1 MFDCAGWN
9 LPNVPLMVVSVPIHD
24 GGIISK
30 HFDGDAKTV
39 LIEHGDLDS
48 IYTVFSFIFH
58 GPAFFA
64 APGLSQPEFS
74 CMFLLFGC
82 HISDEID
89 FKSGQGRT
97 GRQTMA
103 DVVAQ
108 TWWSGVGCNIK
119 TPLRSQ
125 HPGVRGRVRM

>member
-48 IYTVFSFIFH
+48 IYTVFNFIFH
-58 GPAFFA
+58 GPALFT
-64 APGLSQPEFS
+64 APGLSLPDFS
-74 CMFLLFGC
+74 CMFLLSGYD
-82 HISDEID
+82 ISDEVD
-89 FKSGQGRT
+89 FKSGQART
-97 GRQTMA
+97 GMPNEIIVRASFCRAGSGPGREA
-103 DVVAQ
+103 DD
-108 TWWSGVGCNIK
+108 G
-119 TPLRSQ
+119 
-125 HPGVRGRVRM
+125 